1 MKHILNRRRV
11 GQDNLFDGFRK
22 KMGDV
27 FQEFFGE
34 LETSPFSKSD
44 FLPKIDVEEQGNKF
58 VVWAEIPG
66 VSKEQIEVEIK
77 NKVLTIKGE
86 KKQESRPNP
95 EAQIFLKERAF
106 GVFERSFTFSVPI
119 DSEKTKASFVDGVL
133 TIEIPKKEE
142 KTAQNRILVE

>member
-86 KKQESRPNP
+86 KKQENRPNP
-95 EAQIFLKERAF
+95 EAQIFLKERTF